1 MAAEGKSDRGS
12 LCRLAAEAGFTNPR
26 ITNIQRW
33 FAREESDERFKR
45 AEEEGDHT
53 EAWICGHPDIYAD
66 DIK

>member
-12 LCRLAAEAGFTNPR
+12 LCRLAEASFTDPR
-26 ITNIQRW
+26 ITNIQCW

-45 AEEEGDHT
+45 SEEEGNHT